1 LQLNSRKLA
10 DMLYSIKDFKH
21 NKSLSDKEI
30 IVIDNLITQAS
41 QLYSIA

>member
-1 LQLNSRKLA
+1 MSRKIA
-10 DMLYSIKDFKH
+10 DMLYLIKDFKL

-30 IVIDNLITQAS
+30 IVIDTLIIQAS